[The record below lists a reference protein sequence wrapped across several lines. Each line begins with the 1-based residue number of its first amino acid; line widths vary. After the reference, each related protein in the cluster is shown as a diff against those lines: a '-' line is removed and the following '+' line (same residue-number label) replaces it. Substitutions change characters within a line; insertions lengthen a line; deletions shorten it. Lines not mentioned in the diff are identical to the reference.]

1 MSFPR
6 LCSSLPSE
14 WRLDLGKQNDA
25 KQIHCHLPHADPHHK
40 DLLLSTV
47 QESDAVFK
55 RVTVS
60 TLDDHEMTPPGSTP
74 AGFLS

>member
-1 MSFPR
+1 MSFPCS
-6 LCSSLPSE
+6 CSSVPSE
-14 WRLDLGKQNDA
+14 RRLDLGKQNDA
-25 KQIHCHLPHADPHHK
+25 KQIHCHLPHADLHHK

-60 TLDDHEMTPPGSTP
+60 TLDNYEMTPPASTL

>member
-1 MSFPR
+1 MSFHCS
-6 LCSSLPSE
+6 CSSVPSE
-14 WRLDLGKQNDA
+14 RRLDLGKQNDA

-60 TLDDHEMTPPGSTP
+60 TLDNYEMTPPASTL